1 VGEPLC
7 DNKNEREKMSEITL
21 IDARGP
27 RFSALITTLVLA
39 MALITKNPIVIWFQ
53 VAIFAIGALLS
64 PVKTPYAAIYKKFV
78 KPRLKGEVPTEDVKP
93 PKFAQA
99 VGLGF
104 ALVAALGLA
113 LGSTTTFSI
122 AVSFALAAA
131 FLNAAFDF
139 CLGCQIYF
147 LLVRGFSK

>member
-1 VGEPLC
+1 
-7 DNKNEREKMSEITL
+7 MSDSKL

-27 RFSALITTLVLA
+27 RFSALITTVVLA
-39 MALITKNPIVIWFQ
+39 IALLTKNPIVIWFQ
-53 VAIFAIGALLS
+53 TAVFAIGAISS
-64 PVKTPYAAIYKKFV
+64 PTNTPYAWIFKTFI
-78 KPRLKGEVPTEDVKP
+78 KPKLKGEVPTEDVKP
-93 PKFAQA
+93 PRFAQG

-104 ALVAALGLA
+104 ALVATIGLA
-113 LGSTTTFSI
+113 LESTATFTV
-122 AVSFALAAA
+122 AVSLALAAA

>member
-1 VGEPLC
+1 
-7 DNKNEREKMSEITL
+7 MSDIKL

-27 RFSALITTLVLA
+27 RFSAFITTLVLA
-39 MALITKNPIVIWFQ
+39 VALLTKNPVVIWFQ
-53 VAIFAIGALLS
+53 TAVFAIGSLAS
-64 PVKTPYAAIYKKFV
+64 PTKTPYAWIYKSFV

-93 PKFAQA
+93 PRFAQT

-104 ALVAALGLA
+104 ALVAAIGQA
-113 LGSTTTFSI
+113 LGSTATFST
-122 AVSFALAAA
+122 AVSLALAAA

-147 LLVRGFSK
+147 LLVRAFSK

>member
-1 VGEPLC
+1 
-7 DNKNEREKMSEITL
+7 MSQPTL

-39 MALITKNPIVIWFQ
+39 VALLTKNPFIIWFQ
-53 VAIFAIGALLS
+53 VVVFAIGSLIS
-64 PVKTPYAAIYKKFV
+64 PTKTPYAFIYKTLI

-93 PKFAQA
+93 PRFAQT

-104 ALVAALGLA
+104 ALVAAIGLA
-113 LGSTTTFSI
+113 LGSNATFSI
-122 AVSFALAAA
+122 ATALALAAA

-147 LLVRGFSK
+147 LLLRAFSK